1 MHPILAA
8 RYAQFAPRLSDAAAD
23 ALSDEMRR
31 AYRELALTAPPSVD
45 RHSSAAFD
53 AAFAARA
60 VPTRRDYAVEP
71 RFADRSPVC
80 AEVHAVNVQHAIAG
94 REVSR

>member
-1 MHPILAA
+1 MSSREILAA
-8 RYAQFAPRLSDAAAD
+8 RYAQFAPRLTDAAAD

-31 AYRELALTAPPSVD
+31 AYAARELALTAPPSVD

-60 VPTRRDYAVEP
+60 VPTRRDYAADP
-71 RFADRSPVC
+71 RPSDRSP
-80 AEVHAVNVQHAIAG
+80 
-94 REVSR
+94 REI